1 MSLKLSANRHAG
13 ARNRLLNFYIASLL
27 SRPLLTKSCTSATLS
42 FFQEV
47 LASKFAEEKVTIIPT
62 GYNLLD
68 YTQSIGIS
76 ARAIKL
82 TAYGGLISAPL
93 SHALMKILH
102 RLFPDHE
109 SSDKSKIGMILAS
122 MLITGPIQNSAYL
135 IAMGAIEGLNL
146 RKRYFSLEKDDRYT
160 YQNVNNRR
168 DTFNDF
174 GKQVLE
180 QRTLGPFFNLVG
192 FVLGTYVNFLNKKK
206 RRGPSNDKKDRL
218 VEPNDNN
225 SQLIPTININRLW
238 STTRKIS
245 LMSKSSG
252 AKCIFFYLVNSSK
265 TLKSTSD
272 LMDPAIEKLLATGFA
287 LV

>member
-1 MSLKLSANRHAG
+1 MSLKLSANRPTG

-135 IAMGAIEGLNL
+135 IAMGAIEGLKSQKEIFFFWKKTIGIL
-146 RKRYFSLEKDDRYT
+146 TKMSII
-160 YQNVNNRR
+160 V
-168 DTFNDF
+168 
-174 GKQVLE
+174 G
-180 QRTLGPFFNLVG
+180 TLSTILANKFLSKELWVPFFNLVG

-225 SQLIPTININRLW
+225 SQLI
-238 STTRKIS
+238 SDD
-245 LMSKSSG
+245 
-252 AKCIFFYLVNSSK
+252 KCDDYHQRQ
-265 TLKSTSD
+265 
-272 LMDPAIEKLLATGFA
+272 
-287 LV
+287 